1 MVRPTVEYA
10 NTFGKHAVSALFLY
24 EQTQLKGSTMTGKM
38 SGYNFHDP
46 VDLSL
51 GTEFVSNPTGSHS
64 DKATIGYV
72 GRFNYIF
79 DKRYLAEFA
88 FRVDGSYKFA
98 KDKRW
103 GFFPSVSL
111 GWVISEE
118 KLYEK

>member
-1 MVRPTVEYA
+1 MRASSTSKKGNYTKSASSFRRFMVRPTVEYA

-79 DKRYLAEFA
+79 DKRYLAELL
-88 FRVDGSYKFA
+88 
-98 KDKRW
+98 
-103 GFFPSVSL
+103 SV
-111 GWVISEE
+111 
-118 KLYEK
+118 